1 MNDKKGMYILGNML
15 LLCVI
20 LIACQNVRQADEDFR
35 SYSPEQTKYNQVQ
48 DYKYMDDQP
57 QLKGGSETEVR
68 EPHPVSNSKL
78 QKDYPN
84 VVVLHGSPTKNQ
96 VALTFDD
103 GPDIRFTPQVLD
115 TLAKHDV
122 KATFFLMGARAKEHR
137 DIVNRI
143 HKEGH
148 AIGNHTYWHPNLPK
162 EDLGRL
168 HWELTETEKVIEDI
182 TGFKPR
188 LFRSPYGALNE
199 EMVEILGENNN
210 TVIGWNVDSLDWK
223 QPGADIIS
231 DNVLSNI
238 GFGSI
243 ILMHDGGDWSM
254 DLSGTAQA
262 LDKIISMLKEDGT
275 KFVTVPELINV
286 PEAK

>member
-1 MNDKKGMYILGNML
+1 MNYKKGVCTLFSTF
-15 LLCVI
+15 LLCI
-20 LIACQNVRQADEDFR
+20 FLSACQHSDEGDR
-35 SYSPEQTKYNQVQ
+35 NSRPQPEQTKYNQEAENENL
-48 DYKYMDDQP
+48 DDQ
-57 QLKGGSETEVR
+57 LRLAGGSEKNVR
-68 EPHPVSNSKL
+68 QPRPVSNNKL
-78 QKDYPN
+78 QKEYSN
-84 VVVLHGSPTKNQ
+84 IVVLRGALTENE

-115 TLAKHDV
+115 VLAKHDV
-122 KATFFLMGARAKEHR
+122 KATFFLLGSRAKAHR
-137 DIVNRI
+137 EIVKRI
-143 HKEGH
+143 QDEGH
-148 AIGNHTYWHPNLPK
+148 AIGNHTYWHPNLSE

-168 HWELTETEKVIEDI
+168 HWELMETEQVIADI

-199 EMVEILGENNN
+199 EIVKMLGEEGN

-223 QPGADIIS
+223 QPGAEIIS
-231 DNVLSNI
+231 DNVLSNV

-243 ILMHDGGDWSM
+243 ILMHDGGDWTL

-262 LDKIISMLKEDGT
+262 LDEIISKLKEDGT
-275 KFVTVPELINV
+275 KFVTVPELIGV